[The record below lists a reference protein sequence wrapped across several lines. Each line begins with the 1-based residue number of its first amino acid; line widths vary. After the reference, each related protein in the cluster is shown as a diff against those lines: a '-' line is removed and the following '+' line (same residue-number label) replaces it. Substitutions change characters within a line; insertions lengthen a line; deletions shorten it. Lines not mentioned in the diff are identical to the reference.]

1 MLNGWLGEGKENR
14 MEHDFQYIS
23 KHDPKV
29 RAAYANLTE
38 ILRRTQDLV
47 REEFTF
53 QFYPVG
59 SFSRNMITYDAKSNV
74 GYDFDINIEVNDD
87 EEAYSAKEIRDI
99 LRNALSRVAPEY
111 GYSHAKD
118 STRVIT
124 IKMVDHGHSR
134 ILHSC
139 DFAVVHNYSGRENR
153 KPMQQYIRFR
163 KETQSYFWCQQSK
176 GYDELPE
183 KVKWLKRNSLWG
195 ELRNYYRSKKNANT
209 DADCH
214 SRTIFAIS
222 VHEMCQ
228 KYGYYPGR
236 ERG

>member
-29 RAAYANLTE
+29 RAAYADLTE

-99 LRNALSRVAPEY
+99 LRNALSRVAPGY
-111 GYSHAKD
+111 GYSYAKD

-124 IKMVDHGHSR
+124 IKMVDHGRSR

-139 DFAVVHNYSGRENR
+139 DCFFIFGFETNAAIYPFSEGNPVIFLVPAVQRVR
-153 KPMQQYIRFR
+153 
-163 KETQSYFWCQQSK
+163 
-176 GYDELPE
+176 
-183 KVKWLKRNSLWG
+183 
-195 ELRNYYRSKKNANT
+195 
-209 DADCH
+209 
-214 SRTIFAIS
+214 
-222 VHEMCQ
+222 
-228 KYGYYPGR
+228 
-236 ERG
+236 

>member
-1 MLNGWLGEGKENR
+1 
-14 MEHDFQYIS
+14 
-23 KHDPKV
+23 
-29 RAAYANLTE
+29 
-38 ILRRTQDLV
+38 
-47 REEFTF
+47 
-53 QFYPVG
+53 
-59 SFSRNMITYDAKSNV
+59 MITYDAKSNV

-87 EEAYSAKEIRDI
+87 EEAYFANEIRDI
-99 LRNALSRVAPEY
+99 HRNALSRVAPEY

-139 DFAVVHNYSGRENR
+139 DFAVVHNYNGRENR

>member
-1 MLNGWLGEGKENR
+1 

-29 RAAYANLTE
+29 RAAYADLTE
-38 ILRRTQDLV
+38 ILRRTQELV
-47 REEFTF
+47 REKFTF

-87 EEAYSAKEIRDI
+87 EEAYFANEEAYFAKEIRDI

-139 DFAVVHNYSGRENR
+139 DFAVVYNYSGIENR
-153 KPMQQYIRFR
+153 KPMQQYIRFQ
-163 KETQSYFWCQQSK
+163 KETQSYCWCQQSK

-195 ELRNYYRSKKNANT
+195 NFEITTVPKRTRIRMPTATPEQYSRSASMKCARSMDIT
-209 DADCH
+209 L
-214 SRTIFAIS
+214 
-222 VHEMCQ
+222 
-228 KYGYYPGR
+228 GGR
-236 ERG
+236 EGRGF

>member
-1 MLNGWLGEGKENR
+1 MLNGWLGEGKEHG

-23 KHDPKV
+23 KHDPEV
-29 RAAYANLTE
+29 RAAYADLTE

-47 REEFTF
+47 RENFTF

-74 GYDFDINIEVNDD
+74 GYDFDINLEVNDD
-87 EEAYSAKEIRDI
+87 EKEYSPREIRNI

-111 GYSHAKD
+111 GYSYAKD

-124 IKMVDHGHSR
+124 IKMVDHRRSR

-139 DFAVVHNYSGRENR
+139 DFAVVYNYNDDENGR
-153 KPMQQYIRFR
+153 PMQQYIRFQ
-163 KETQSYFWCQQSK
+163 KETQSYFWRQQSK

-183 KVKWLKRNSLWG
+183 KVEWLKRNNLWG
-195 ELRNYYRSKKNANT
+195 KLRDYYRSKKNANT

-228 KYGYYPGR
+228 KYGYCPGR
-236 ERG
+236 ESG

>member
-1 MLNGWLGEGKENR
+1 MLNGWLGEGKEHG

-29 RAAYANLTE
+29 RAAYADLTK

-47 REEFTF
+47 REKFTF

-99 LRNALSRVAPEY
+99 LRNALSGVAPEY
-111 GYSHAKD
+111 EYSNAKD

-124 IKMVDHGHSR
+124 IKMVNHGHSR

-153 KPMQQYIRFR
+153 KPMQQYIRFQ
-163 KETQSYFWCQQSK
+163 KETQLYFWCLQSK
-176 GYDELPE
+176 GYDGLPE
-183 KVKWLKRNSLWG
+183 KVKWLKRNNLWE

-228 KYGYYPGR
+228 KYGYCPGR
-236 ERG
+236 ERR

>member
-1 MLNGWLGEGKENR
+1 
-14 MEHDFQYIS
+14 
-23 KHDPKV
+23 
-29 RAAYANLTE
+29 
-38 ILRRTQDLV
+38 
-47 REEFTF
+47 
-53 QFYPVG
+53 
-59 SFSRNMITYDAKSNV
+59 MITYDAMSNV
-74 GYDFDINIEVNDD
+74 GYDFDINLAVNDD
-87 EEAYSAKEIRDI
+87 EKEYSPREIRNI

-124 IKMVDHGHSR
+124 IKMVDHRCSR